1 MALTLNGIKKCL
13 RNVLQPTT
21 CPVSSDHYLARQAP
35 GFFNRWVLISPP
47 TLRQA
52 CYLEICRAKG
62 PSLSVKKLKNTK
74 EKEHYRKNKEIKI
87 SLHLKNISANIVP
100 RFSKKSRASNRQWSK
115 RTQNW
120 PKMFAKCFSTTNSQ
134 RVMNFSHVA
143 VWRTLSSSM
152 TNWSRMFRPRFY
164 VPYKNVPPINRL
176 KA

>member
-1 MALTLNGIKKCL
+1 MPSLEWPLFSKAGARIFQSLGANKST
-13 RNVLQPTT
+13 NVTPGLLFRDMQGKRSLP
-21 CPVSSDHYLARQAP
+21 CP
-35 GFFNRWVLISPP
+35 
-47 TLRQA
+47 
-52 CYLEICRAKG
+52 
-62 PSLSVKKLKNTK
+62 LSVKKLKNTK
-74 EKEHYRKNKEIKI
+74 EKKHHRKNKEIKI